1 MACTQ
6 QSAVE
11 YIKNARVILVE
22 QLKNQPLIVE
32 KLREKEV
39 LNLHQCT
46 EINEEPKTFEKN
58 RKIMDFVTRKGNKA
72 CYELL
77 RVLNT
82 TRQRTL
88 PKPTGQQKDLHHW
101 ISCFPFTEDQEME
114 PSLGSKACQEY
125 QKQLRTEAQ
134 KILQASVRQKK
145 CLGGDAAPEAFC
157 YTPLVLDPD
166 TDHNSVTSKIQTKS
180 KKYKKSRPKKLKSFI
195 PKAQG
200 QLSPEDLLWGEK
212 NLIVLV
218 GKPGIGKS
226 TVTHQMLHLWC
237 ERQNGGLDYLFY
249 LDDRLFSTSAPAR
262 LESLFDSYVE
272 PRESR
277 EEVYEDIT
285 EHSENVTIIFDGLT
299 DVLLHPLLEKIITK
313 SILEDARIVITCRPE
328 QLFDLSERI
337 DPHVVHVQGFSEES
351 IRTYLTEKLS
361 DQPDAVA
368 SVVEHLEL
376 FSLCHVPLHAFMVAA
391 CISFL
396 SRKADR
402 SWNVTEIHLHIFRQI
417 IMKCENVSMRNIDGW
432 IRKHG
437 EQILSLAEIARNAT
451 LQKTLDIRDHEAS
464 GIQCHFLKSLS
475 VMDTPTSV
483 RNHSAFLNSSM
494 QDFFGALWLLCHPAE
509 IDAFLQKCWT
519 EEGKHLKYTIPFLC
533 GFMSERNIP
542 LLKGLVPKTQIQLA
556 SDCFHEKLLRLLFE
570 PEGDQHFEKSEEEE
584 LSNIADDED
593 LLFHCQCLYESQSP
607 EACLQFL
614 ERLKWHL
621 DLSGSHLD
629 PHQCCTLAYVISQSK
644 EQKVHLELKKCRI
657 SDPGVKMILGCS
669 QHFSSASTLCHV
681 WLHVLSSEDPRDFT
695 GLLAACGNELHLPV
709 GEQPTIFKNAGGIL
723 RRSPG
728 KINLCMHWDT
738 TTHHLSKALWTVIF
752 SEFPHI
758 HSIRLNLPL
767 EDQNLRL
774 KSLHQDLCVLGAE
787 FFFRILY
794 GLHSSHKAPAEMG
807 LFLMD
812 LYSSLMKSFLPA
824 LQPVYQPA
832 SALWTIDLSERTT
845 SIFIQMLKFQT
856 EKKPVELRGSRS
868 FLQCLK
874 YMSHLGFT
882 LQYFTCSVEQEKRV
896 KMFLLN
902 LCLQAALCQT
912 ETIKTTV
919 ETLMVLF
926 HKYCRDRSSFLL
938 DLCSHVKNYESQTGG
953 SFLPALQP
961 VYQSASPA
969 VWTIDLSERKAS
981 IFLEVLKMQPEKKPV
996 ELRGWSDEESEVRS
1010 FLQCLNYVSQLRFH
1024 VDYDDE
1030 RRKKAVQFLLNLI
1043 TAAAEW
1049 DAATGESFSKIL
1061 TSVCSYKTFP
1071 SRNCFNDGYLWK
1083 FQSDFLLDLCS
1094 HVKNYES
1101 QTGRSFLPA
1110 LQPVYQS
1117 ASPAVWTID
1126 LSERKA
1132 SIFLEVLKMQPE
1144 KRPVE
1149 LRGWSDEESEVRSF
1163 LQCLNYV
1170 SQLRFHVD
1178 YDDERWKNAMQVL
1191 LNLINAATEWD
1202 AATGES
1208 FSKILTSVCSYK
1220 TFPLG
1225 DDNKPKFQSYFLLDL
1240 YSHVKNYES
1249 QTGRSF
1255 LPALQP
1261 VYQSA
1266 APAVWT
1272 IDLSERKASIFLE
1285 VLKMQPE
1292 KKPVELRGW
1301 SDEESEV
1308 RSFLQCLNYV
1318 SQLSFCVDDYDE
1330 KIRKKHMQILLNL
1343 CTAAA
1348 EWDAATGESFSKILT
1363 SVCSYKTFPFE
1374 YDNLIYDVDE
1384 GDIIYQSDFLLDLYS
1399 HVKNYES
1406 QTGRSFLPAL
1416 QPVYQSAA
1424 PAVWTI
1430 DLSARKTSIFLEVLK
1445 MQRGKKPVK
1454 LRGWS
1459 DEESEVRSFLQ
1470 CLNYVSQ
1477 LRFYVDYD
1485 DERRKEDVQVLL
1497 NLFTSAAEWDA
1508 ATGESF
1514 SNISTS
1520 VCSYKTFP
1528 FGDVHFDDDYD
1539 DDVIYQS
1546 DFLLD
1551 LCSHVKNY
1559 ESQTGRS
1566 FLPALQPV
1574 YQSAAP
1580 AVWTID
1586 LSERKASIFLEV
1598 LKMQTEKKPVELR
1611 GWSDEE
1617 SEVRSFLRC
1626 LNYISQLRFTLQNKN
1641 ISVEQKKRVKMFLLD
1656 LCQQAALC
1664 QTETIKTTVETLMV
1678 LFHKYCTDR
1687 SSFLLDLCS
1696 HMKNYEC
1703 QTGRS
1708 LLPALQ
1714 PVYQSA
1720 SPAVWTIDLSE
1731 RKASIFLEVLKM
1743 QTEKRPV
1750 ELRGWSDEESE
1761 VRSFLQCLNY
1771 VSQLRFHVDYDDG
1784 RWKKDV
1790 QVLLNLYSAATECD
1804 AATGES
1810 FSKILTSVCSYK
1822 TFPLGDDY
1830 HLWIQ
1835 SDFLLDLCSHVK
1847 NYESQTGRSFLPALQ
1862 PVYQLAAPAVWTID
1876 LSERKASIFLEVLK
1890 MQPEKKPV
1898 ELRGWSDEES
1908 EVRSFLQCLNYVSQ
1922 LRFRVG
1928 YDDERRKKAVQ
1939 FLLNLITAAAEWDAA
1954 TGESFSKI
1962 LTSVCSYKTF
1972 PRGDGFN
1979 DGYLRKFQ
1987 SDFLLDLCSHVK
1999 NYESQTGRSF
2009 LTALQPVYQSAS
2021 PAVWTIDLSERKA
2034 SIFLEVLKMQPEKK
2048 PVELRGWS
2056 DEESEV
2062 RSFLRCLNY
2071 VSQLRFVPDLFWR
2084 HKSGPQVLLNLFTA
2098 AAEWDAAAGE
2108 SFSKILTSVCSY
2120 KTFPLGD
2127 YNKPK
2132 FRSYFLLDLY
2142 SHVKNYESQTGR
2154 SFLPALQA
2162 VYQSASPAVWT
2173 IDLSER
2179 KASIFLEVLK
2189 MQTEKRPVELRGWSD
2204 EESEVRSFLQC
2215 LNYVSQLRFR
2225 VGYYDERRKKAVQV
2239 LLNLYTAAAEWDAA
2253 TGESFSKNLTSVCSY
2268 KTFPSGNCFDDE
2280 NLRKFKSKF
2289 LLDLCSHVKNYESQT
2304 GRSFLPALQP
2314 VYQSAPP
2321 AVWTIDLSERKASI
2335 FLEVLKMQPEKKPV
2349 ELRGWSGEEGEVRSF
2364 LPCLNYVSQL
2374 RFHPDLYWRHKS
2386 GPQFLLN
2393 LFTAAAEWDAATGES
2408 FSKILTSMCS
2418 YKTFPLG
2425 DDNKPKFRSYFLLD
2439 LCSHV
2444 MNYESQTGRSF
2455 LPALQPVY
2463 QSASPAVWTID
2474 LSERKAS
2481 IFLEVLKMQT
2491 EKRPVE
2497 LRGWSDEESEVR
2509 SFLQCLNYVS
2519 QLRFDPDIFWRHESG
2534 PQFLLS
2540 LITAAAEWDADTG
2553 EGFSKILTSVCSYK
2567 TFPSGNCFDDENLRQ
2582 FKSNFLQDLCS
2593 HVKNYESQTGRS
2605 FLPALQ
2611 PVYQSASPAVW
2622 TIDLSERKASIFLE
2636 VLKMQTEKRPVV
2648 LRGWSDED
2656 SEVRSFLPCLNYV
2669 SQLRFYPDFL
2679 WAHKSVPKFLLNLI
2693 TAAAEWDA
2701 ATGESFSNILTS
2713 VCSYKTFP
2721 LGDDYHIWIQSDF
2734 LLDLCSHVKNYESQ
2748 TGRSF
2753 LPALQAVYQSASPA
2767 VWTIDLSERKA
2778 SIFLE
2783 VLKMQPEKKPVEL
2796 RGWSDEE
2803 SEVRSFL
2810 QCLNYVSQLSGA
2822 DEFFPAVCKAVG
2834 PRQVEQVTPLLQA
2847 MGFTLTLGG
2856 DLSSHCCRSVGRVLG
2871 LSASRLDLTL
2881 QPEHISLR
2889 GTRLIFKHIHT
2900 LHKLRLNK
2908 KMLFRITRALRSQG
2922 GCSSVTIEELS
2933 LIQPEG
2939 ALSRILSSLV
2949 LLLRHWTVRCL
2960 DLTACQIEAQSVTG
2974 LLMYQGLLTIRLSA
2988 ESLQQLTLLVYEAQE
3003 EELTQHFLQ
3012 KVGGDLTS
3020 CSLNWEVIHY
3030 LLQVKGPPITVD
3042 FRRNKMTLQNIRDI
3056 FPHGNRVMI
3065 KRLPPRFLMV
3075 IMREIYVTRAAHCV
3089 SSLLKWSEKNIVLN
3103 SRVLDAADCAALCFT
3118 LQHSEG
3124 VQLSLLWSSIPEG
3137 ALENILLLLNN
3148 VSLLSVDR
3156 KLLLQLLRCCSSS
3169 ELQQGAAAALLRSLQ
3184 HRLNFSCVSAVDLTG
3199 PSDGQVL
3206 VLGHEDCRVFSMV
3219 IQRSSVAVELSLH
3232 DCEIEDA
3239 GLQQFFPILH
3249 QIRLSCSKALLL
3261 HFLSLLSGGS
3271 EAESVKW
3278 AESLSQALGREVDLS
3293 HTPVDHGACQS
3304 IVLLLEYSEG
3314 LSELDLSHCQLTDRC
3329 LELLLPHL
3337 QKTRVLDLSNNNIT
3351 DCMTERLYSIM
3362 SASSNLHT
3370 VRLFNN
3376 KITDKKLLVT
3386 DRRVEIW

>member
-58 RKIMDFVTRKGNKA
+58 RKILDFVTSKGNKA

-125 QKQLRTEAQ
+125 QKQLRREAQ

-249 LDDRLFSTSAPAR
+249 LDDRLLSTSTPAQ

-376 FSLCHVPLHAFMVAA
+376 FSLCHVPLHAFMVAV

-396 SRKADR
+396 SREADR

-728 KINLCMHWDT
+728 KINLCLHWDT

-774 KSLHQDLCVLGAE
+774 MSLHQDLCVLGAE
-787 FFFRILY
+787 FFFQILY
-794 GLHSSHKAPAEMG
+794 GLHSSHKTPAEMG

-832 SALWTIDLSERTT
+832 SPAVWTIELSERKT
-845 SIFIQMLKFQT
+845 SIFLEVLKMQT
-856 EKKPVELRGSRS
+856 EKKPVELRGWSDEGSEVRSFLQSLKYISHIGLTLQNFSCSVEQDEIVKMFLLNLCLQSAHYHIETVKTTVETLMVLFREHCKDRSSFLLDLCSHVKNYESQTGRSFLPALQPVYQSASPAVWTIDLSERKTSIFLEVLKMQTEKKPVELRGWSDEESEVRS
-868 FLQCLK
+868 FLQCLNYVSQLRFPVDFGDFVDMDEFDK
-874 YMSHLGFT
+874 RRTEAQKVLLNLIIAAVKWDAATGESFCNILTSVCSYKTFPLGDGFNAEYLRTFQSNFLHDLYSHVKNYESQTGRSFLPALQPVYQSAAPAVWTIDLSERKASIFLEVLKMQIVKKPVELRGWSDEESEVRSFLQCLNYVSQLRFDSYLFWRYKSGPQFLLNLFTAAAEWDAATGESFSKILTSVCSYKTFPRGDDHFHDNDDVINQSDFLLDLYSHVKNYESQTGRSFLPALQPVYQSASPAVWTIDLSERKASIFLEVLKMQSEKKPVELRGWSDEESEVRSFLQCLNYVSQLRFT
-882 LQYFTCSVEQEKRV
+882 LQNKNTSVEQEKRV
-896 KMFLLN
+896 KMFLLD
-902 LCLQAALCQT
+902 LCLQAALSQT
-912 ETIKTTV
+912 KSIKTTV

-981 IFLEVLKMQPEKKPV
+981 IFLEVLKMQSEKKPVELRGWSDKESEVRSFLQCLNYVSQLRFTLQNKNTSVEQEKRVKMFLLDLCLQAALSQTKSIKTTVETLMVLFHKYCRDRSSFLLDLCSHVKNYESQTGGSFLPALQPVYQSAAPAVWTIELSEKKASIFLEVLKMQTEKKPVELRGLSDEESEVRSFLQCLNYVSQLRFCVDYNDERRKKAVQFLLNLITASAEWDAATGESFSKILTSVCSYKAFPHGDGFNEKYLRKFQSDFLLDLYSHVKNYESQTGRSFLPALQPVYQSAAPAVWTIYLSERKTSIFLEVLKMQTEKKPV

-1010 FLQCLNYVSQLRFH
+1010 FLQCLNYVSQLRFY
-1024 VDYDDE
+1024 VGYDDE
-1030 RRKKAVQFLLNLI
+1030 RRKKAVQVLLNLI

-1049 DAATGESFSKIL
+1049 DADTGESFSKIL

-1071 SRNCFNDGYLWK
+1071 RGDDHFGDDDDDVIYH
-1083 FQSDFLLDLCS
+1083 SDFLLDLCS

-1144 KRPVE
+1144 K
-1149 LRGWSDEESEVRSF
+1149 
-1163 LQCLNYV
+1163 
-1170 SQLRFHVD
+1170 
-1178 YDDERWKNAMQVL
+1178 
-1191 LNLINAATEWD
+1191 
-1202 AATGES
+1202 
-1208 FSKILTSVCSYK
+1208 
-1220 TFPLG
+1220 
-1225 DDNKPKFQSYFLLDL
+1225 
-1240 YSHVKNYES
+1240 
-1249 QTGRSF
+1249 
-1255 LPALQP
+1255 
-1261 VYQSA
+1261 
-1266 APAVWT
+1266 
-1272 IDLSERKASIFLE
+1272 
-1285 VLKMQPE
+1285 
-1292 KKPVELRGW
+1292 
-1301 SDEESEV
+1301 
-1308 RSFLQCLNYV
+1308 
-1318 SQLSFCVDDYDE
+1318 
-1330 KIRKKHMQILLNL
+1330 
-1343 CTAAA
+1343 
-1348 EWDAATGESFSKILT
+1348 
-1363 SVCSYKTFPFE
+1363 
-1374 YDNLIYDVDE
+1374 
-1384 GDIIYQSDFLLDLYS
+1384 
-1399 HVKNYES
+1399 
-1406 QTGRSFLPAL
+1406 
-1416 QPVYQSAA
+1416 
-1424 PAVWTI
+1424 
-1430 DLSARKTSIFLEVLK
+1430 
-1445 MQRGKKPVK
+1445 KPVK

-1470 CLNYVSQ
+1470 CL
-1477 LRFYVDYD
+1477 
-1485 DERRKEDVQVLL
+1485 K
-1497 NLFTSAAEWDA
+1497 
-1508 ATGESF
+1508 
-1514 SNISTS
+1514 
-1520 VCSYKTFP
+1520 
-1528 FGDVHFDDDYD
+1528 
-1539 DDVIYQS
+1539 
-1546 DFLLD
+1546 
-1551 LCSHVKNY
+1551 
-1559 ESQTGRS
+1559 
-1566 FLPALQPV
+1566 
-1574 YQSAAP
+1574 
-1580 AVWTID
+1580 
-1586 LSERKASIFLEV
+1586 
-1598 LKMQTEKKPVELR
+1598 
-1611 GWSDEE
+1611 
-1617 SEVRSFLRC
+1617 
-1626 LNYISQLRFTLQNKN
+1626 
-1641 ISVEQKKRVKMFLLD
+1641 
-1656 LCQQAALC
+1656 
-1664 QTETIKTTVETLMV
+1664 
-1678 LFHKYCTDR
+1678 
-1687 SSFLLDLCS
+1687 
-1696 HMKNYEC
+1696 
-1703 QTGRS
+1703 
-1708 LLPALQ
+1708 
-1714 PVYQSA
+1714 
-1720 SPAVWTIDLSE
+1720 
-1731 RKASIFLEVLKM
+1731 
-1743 QTEKRPV
+1743 
-1750 ELRGWSDEESE
+1750 
-1761 VRSFLQCLNY
+1761 
-1771 VSQLRFHVDYDDG
+1771 
-1784 RWKKDV
+1784 
-1790 QVLLNLYSAATECD
+1790 
-1804 AATGES
+1804 
-1810 FSKILTSVCSYK
+1810 
-1822 TFPLGDDY
+1822 
-1830 HLWIQ
+1830 
-1835 SDFLLDLCSHVK
+1835 
-1847 NYESQTGRSFLPALQ
+1847 
-1862 PVYQLAAPAVWTID
+1862 
-1876 LSERKASIFLEVLK
+1876 
-1890 MQPEKKPV
+1890 
-1898 ELRGWSDEES
+1898 
-1908 EVRSFLQCLNYVSQ
+1908 
-1922 LRFRVG
+1922 
-1928 YDDERRKKAVQ
+1928 
-1939 FLLNLITAAAEWDAA
+1939 
-1954 TGESFSKI
+1954 
-1962 LTSVCSYKTF
+1962 
-1972 PRGDGFN
+1972 
-1979 DGYLRKFQ
+1979 
-1987 SDFLLDLCSHVK
+1987 
-1999 NYESQTGRSF
+1999 
-2009 LTALQPVYQSAS
+2009 
-2021 PAVWTIDLSERKA
+2021 
-2034 SIFLEVLKMQPEKK
+2034 
-2048 PVELRGWS
+2048 
-2056 DEESEV
+2056 
-2062 RSFLRCLNY
+2062 
-2071 VSQLRFVPDLFWR
+2071 
-2084 HKSGPQVLLNLFTA
+2084 
-2098 AAEWDAAAGE
+2098 
-2108 SFSKILTSVCSY
+2108 
-2120 KTFPLGD
+2120 
-2127 YNKPK
+2127 
-2132 FRSYFLLDLY
+2132 
-2142 SHVKNYESQTGR
+2142 
-2154 SFLPALQA
+2154 
-2162 VYQSASPAVWT
+2162 
-2173 IDLSER
+2173 
-2179 KASIFLEVLK
+2179 
-2189 MQTEKRPVELRGWSD
+2189 
-2204 EESEVRSFLQC
+2204 
-2215 LNYVSQLRFR
+2215 
-2225 VGYYDERRKKAVQV
+2225 
-2239 LLNLYTAAAEWDAA
+2239 
-2253 TGESFSKNLTSVCSY
+2253 
-2268 KTFPSGNCFDDE
+2268 
-2280 NLRKFKSKF
+2280 
-2289 LLDLCSHVKNYESQT
+2289 
-2304 GRSFLPALQP
+2304 
-2314 VYQSAPP
+2314 
-2321 AVWTIDLSERKASI
+2321 
-2335 FLEVLKMQPEKKPV
+2335 
-2349 ELRGWSGEEGEVRSF
+2349 
-2364 LPCLNYVSQL
+2364 
-2374 RFHPDLYWRHKS
+2374 
-2386 GPQFLLN
+2386 
-2393 LFTAAAEWDAATGES
+2393 
-2408 FSKILTSMCS
+2408 
-2418 YKTFPLG
+2418 
-2425 DDNKPKFRSYFLLD
+2425 
-2439 LCSHV
+2439 
-2444 MNYESQTGRSF
+2444 
-2455 LPALQPVY
+2455 
-2463 QSASPAVWTID
+2463 
-2474 LSERKAS
+2474 
-2481 IFLEVLKMQT
+2481 
-2491 EKRPVE
+2491 
-2497 LRGWSDEESEVR
+2497 
-2509 SFLQCLNYVS
+2509 
-2519 QLRFDPDIFWRHESG
+2519 
-2534 PQFLLS
+2534 
-2540 LITAAAEWDADTG
+2540 
-2553 EGFSKILTSVCSYK
+2553 
-2567 TFPSGNCFDDENLRQ
+2567 
-2582 FKSNFLQDLCS
+2582 
-2593 HVKNYESQTGRS
+2593 
-2605 FLPALQ
+2605 
-2611 PVYQSASPAVW
+2611 
-2622 TIDLSERKASIFLE
+2622 
-2636 VLKMQTEKRPVV
+2636 
-2648 LRGWSDED
+2648 
-2656 SEVRSFLPCLNYV
+2656 
-2669 SQLRFYPDFL
+2669 
-2679 WAHKSVPKFLLNLI
+2679 
-2693 TAAAEWDA
+2693 
-2701 ATGESFSNILTS
+2701 
-2713 VCSYKTFP
+2713 
-2721 LGDDYHIWIQSDF
+2721 
-2734 LLDLCSHVKNYESQ
+2734 
-2748 TGRSF
+2748 
-2753 LPALQAVYQSASPA
+2753 
-2767 VWTIDLSERKA
+2767 
-2778 SIFLE
+2778 
-2783 VLKMQPEKKPVEL
+2783 
-2796 RGWSDEE
+2796 
-2803 SEVRSFL
+2803 
-2810 QCLNYVSQLSGA
+2810 YVSQLSGA

-2922 GCSSVTIEELS
+2922 GCSSFTIEELS
-2933 LIQPEG
+2933 FIQPEG
-2939 ALSRILSSLV
+2939 ALSSVMSSMV

-2988 ESLQQLTLLVYEAQE
+2988 ESLQLLTLLVYEAHE

-3012 KVGGDLTS
+3012 KVSGDLTS

-3075 IMREIYVTRAAHCV
+3075 IMREIYETRAAHCV

-3103 SRVLDAADCAALCFT
+3103 SRVQDAADCAALCFT

-3156 KLLLQLLRCCSSS
+3156 KLLLRLLHCCFSS

-3184 HRLNFSCVSAVDLTG
+3184 HRLNFSCDSAVDLTG
-3199 PSDGQVL
+3199 PTDGQVL
-3206 VLGHEDCRVFSMV
+3206 VLGHEDCMVVSMV

-3249 QIRLSCSKALLL
+3249 KICLSCSKALLL

-3271 EAESVKW
+3271 EAESVKC
-3278 AESLSQALGREVDLS
+3278 AESLSQALGGEVDLS
-3293 HTPVDHGACQS
+3293 QTPVDPGVCGS
-3304 IVLLLEYSEG
+3304 IALLLEYSEG

-3337 QKTRVLDLSNNNIT
+3337 QKTRVLDLSHNNIT
-3351 DCMTERLYSIM
+3351 DCMTERLYSII

-3376 KITDKKLLVT
+3376 KIKDKKLLVT

>member
-1 MACTQ
+1 MTISSDNSLLSRGAVMACTQ

-58 RKIMDFVTRKGNKA
+58 RKILDFVTSKGNKA

-125 QKQLRTEAQ
+125 QKQLRREAQ

-249 LDDRLFSTSAPAR
+249 LDDRLLSTSTPAQ

-376 FSLCHVPLHAFMVAA
+376 FSLCHVPLHAFMVAV

-396 SRKADR
+396 SREADR

-728 KINLCMHWDT
+728 KINLCLHWDT

-774 KSLHQDLCVLGAE
+774 MSLHQDLCVLGAE
-787 FFFRILY
+787 FFFQILY
-794 GLHSSHKAPAEMG
+794 GLHSSHKTPAEMG

-832 SALWTIDLSERTT
+832 SPAVWTIELSERKT
-845 SIFIQMLKFQT
+845 SIFLEVLKMQT
-856 EKKPVELRGSRS
+856 EKKPVELRGWSDEGSEVRSFLQSLKYISHIGLTLQNFSCSVEQDEIVKMFLLNLCLQSAHYHIETVKTTVETLMVLFREHCKDRSSFLLDLCSHVKNYESQTGRSFLPALQPVYQSASPAVWTIDLSERKTSIFLEVLKMQTEKKPVELRGWSDEESEVRS
-868 FLQCLK
+868 FLQCLNYVSQLRFPVDFGDFVDMDEFDK
-874 YMSHLGFT
+874 RRTEAQKVLLNLIIAAVKWDAATGESFCNILTSVCSYKTFPLGDGFNAEYLRTFQSNFLHDLYSHVKNYESQTGRSFLPALQPVYQSAAPAVWTIDLSERKASIFLEVLKMQIVKKPVELRGWSDEESEVRSFLQCLNYVSQLRFDSYLFWRYKSGPQFLLNLFTAAAEWDAATGESFSKILTSVCSYKTFPRGDDHFHDNDDVINQSDFLLDLYSHVKNYESQTGRSFLPALQPVYQSASPAVWTIDLSERKASIFLEVLKMQSEKKPVELRGWSDEESEVRSFLQCLNYVSQLRFT
-882 LQYFTCSVEQEKRV
+882 LQNKNTSVEQEKRV
-896 KMFLLN
+896 KMFLLD
-902 LCLQAALCQT
+902 LCLQAALSQT
-912 ETIKTTV
+912 KSIKTTV

-996 ELRGWSDEESEVRS
+996 
-1010 FLQCLNYVSQLRFH
+1010 
-1024 VDYDDE
+1024 
-1030 RRKKAVQFLLNLI
+1030 
-1043 TAAAEW
+1043 
-1049 DAATGESFSKIL
+1049 
-1061 TSVCSYKTFP
+1061 
-1071 SRNCFNDGYLWK
+1071 
-1083 FQSDFLLDLCS
+1083 
-1094 HVKNYES
+1094 
-1101 QTGRSFLPA
+1101 
-1110 LQPVYQS
+1110 
-1117 ASPAVWTID
+1117 
-1126 LSERKA
+1126 
-1132 SIFLEVLKMQPE
+1132 
-1144 KRPVE
+1144 
-1149 LRGWSDEESEVRSF
+1149 
-1163 LQCLNYV
+1163 
-1170 SQLRFHVD
+1170 
-1178 YDDERWKNAMQVL
+1178 
-1191 LNLINAATEWD
+1191 
-1202 AATGES
+1202 
-1208 FSKILTSVCSYK
+1208 
-1220 TFPLG
+1220 
-1225 DDNKPKFQSYFLLDL
+1225 
-1240 YSHVKNYES
+1240 
-1249 QTGRSF
+1249 
-1255 LPALQP
+1255 
-1261 VYQSA
+1261 
-1266 APAVWT
+1266 
-1272 IDLSERKASIFLE
+1272 
-1285 VLKMQPE
+1285 
-1292 KKPVELRGW
+1292 
-1301 SDEESEV
+1301 
-1308 RSFLQCLNYV
+1308 
-1318 SQLSFCVDDYDE
+1318 
-1330 KIRKKHMQILLNL
+1330 
-1343 CTAAA
+1343 
-1348 EWDAATGESFSKILT
+1348 
-1363 SVCSYKTFPFE
+1363 
-1374 YDNLIYDVDE
+1374 
-1384 GDIIYQSDFLLDLYS
+1384 
-1399 HVKNYES
+1399 
-1406 QTGRSFLPAL
+1406 
-1416 QPVYQSAA
+1416 
-1424 PAVWTI
+1424 
-1430 DLSARKTSIFLEVLK
+1430 
-1445 MQRGKKPVK
+1445 K

-1470 CLNYVSQ
+1470 CL
-1477 LRFYVDYD
+1477 
-1485 DERRKEDVQVLL
+1485 K
-1497 NLFTSAAEWDA
+1497 
-1508 ATGESF
+1508 
-1514 SNISTS
+1514 
-1520 VCSYKTFP
+1520 
-1528 FGDVHFDDDYD
+1528 
-1539 DDVIYQS
+1539 
-1546 DFLLD
+1546 
-1551 LCSHVKNY
+1551 
-1559 ESQTGRS
+1559 
-1566 FLPALQPV
+1566 
-1574 YQSAAP
+1574 
-1580 AVWTID
+1580 
-1586 LSERKASIFLEV
+1586 
-1598 LKMQTEKKPVELR
+1598 
-1611 GWSDEE
+1611 
-1617 SEVRSFLRC
+1617 
-1626 LNYISQLRFTLQNKN
+1626 
-1641 ISVEQKKRVKMFLLD
+1641 
-1656 LCQQAALC
+1656 
-1664 QTETIKTTVETLMV
+1664 
-1678 LFHKYCTDR
+1678 
-1687 SSFLLDLCS
+1687 
-1696 HMKNYEC
+1696 
-1703 QTGRS
+1703 
-1708 LLPALQ
+1708 
-1714 PVYQSA
+1714 
-1720 SPAVWTIDLSE
+1720 
-1731 RKASIFLEVLKM
+1731 
-1743 QTEKRPV
+1743 
-1750 ELRGWSDEESE
+1750 
-1761 VRSFLQCLNY
+1761 
-1771 VSQLRFHVDYDDG
+1771 
-1784 RWKKDV
+1784 
-1790 QVLLNLYSAATECD
+1790 
-1804 AATGES
+1804 
-1810 FSKILTSVCSYK
+1810 
-1822 TFPLGDDY
+1822 
-1830 HLWIQ
+1830 
-1835 SDFLLDLCSHVK
+1835 
-1847 NYESQTGRSFLPALQ
+1847 
-1862 PVYQLAAPAVWTID
+1862 
-1876 LSERKASIFLEVLK
+1876 
-1890 MQPEKKPV
+1890 
-1898 ELRGWSDEES
+1898 
-1908 EVRSFLQCLNYVSQ
+1908 
-1922 LRFRVG
+1922 
-1928 YDDERRKKAVQ
+1928 
-1939 FLLNLITAAAEWDAA
+1939 
-1954 TGESFSKI
+1954 
-1962 LTSVCSYKTF
+1962 
-1972 PRGDGFN
+1972 
-1979 DGYLRKFQ
+1979 
-1987 SDFLLDLCSHVK
+1987 
-1999 NYESQTGRSF
+1999 
-2009 LTALQPVYQSAS
+2009 
-2021 PAVWTIDLSERKA
+2021 
-2034 SIFLEVLKMQPEKK
+2034 
-2048 PVELRGWS
+2048 
-2056 DEESEV
+2056 
-2062 RSFLRCLNY
+2062 
-2071 VSQLRFVPDLFWR
+2071 
-2084 HKSGPQVLLNLFTA
+2084 
-2098 AAEWDAAAGE
+2098 
-2108 SFSKILTSVCSY
+2108 
-2120 KTFPLGD
+2120 
-2127 YNKPK
+2127 
-2132 FRSYFLLDLY
+2132 
-2142 SHVKNYESQTGR
+2142 
-2154 SFLPALQA
+2154 
-2162 VYQSASPAVWT
+2162 
-2173 IDLSER
+2173 
-2179 KASIFLEVLK
+2179 
-2189 MQTEKRPVELRGWSD
+2189 
-2204 EESEVRSFLQC
+2204 
-2215 LNYVSQLRFR
+2215 
-2225 VGYYDERRKKAVQV
+2225 
-2239 LLNLYTAAAEWDAA
+2239 
-2253 TGESFSKNLTSVCSY
+2253 
-2268 KTFPSGNCFDDE
+2268 
-2280 NLRKFKSKF
+2280 
-2289 LLDLCSHVKNYESQT
+2289 
-2304 GRSFLPALQP
+2304 
-2314 VYQSAPP
+2314 
-2321 AVWTIDLSERKASI
+2321 
-2335 FLEVLKMQPEKKPV
+2335 
-2349 ELRGWSGEEGEVRSF
+2349 
-2364 LPCLNYVSQL
+2364 
-2374 RFHPDLYWRHKS
+2374 
-2386 GPQFLLN
+2386 
-2393 LFTAAAEWDAATGES
+2393 
-2408 FSKILTSMCS
+2408 
-2418 YKTFPLG
+2418 
-2425 DDNKPKFRSYFLLD
+2425 
-2439 LCSHV
+2439 
-2444 MNYESQTGRSF
+2444 
-2455 LPALQPVY
+2455 
-2463 QSASPAVWTID
+2463 
-2474 LSERKAS
+2474 
-2481 IFLEVLKMQT
+2481 
-2491 EKRPVE
+2491 
-2497 LRGWSDEESEVR
+2497 
-2509 SFLQCLNYVS
+2509 
-2519 QLRFDPDIFWRHESG
+2519 
-2534 PQFLLS
+2534 
-2540 LITAAAEWDADTG
+2540 
-2553 EGFSKILTSVCSYK
+2553 
-2567 TFPSGNCFDDENLRQ
+2567 
-2582 FKSNFLQDLCS
+2582 
-2593 HVKNYESQTGRS
+2593 
-2605 FLPALQ
+2605 
-2611 PVYQSASPAVW
+2611 
-2622 TIDLSERKASIFLE
+2622 
-2636 VLKMQTEKRPVV
+2636 
-2648 LRGWSDED
+2648 
-2656 SEVRSFLPCLNYV
+2656 
-2669 SQLRFYPDFL
+2669 
-2679 WAHKSVPKFLLNLI
+2679 
-2693 TAAAEWDA
+2693 
-2701 ATGESFSNILTS
+2701 
-2713 VCSYKTFP
+2713 
-2721 LGDDYHIWIQSDF
+2721 
-2734 LLDLCSHVKNYESQ
+2734 
-2748 TGRSF
+2748 
-2753 LPALQAVYQSASPA
+2753 
-2767 VWTIDLSERKA
+2767 
-2778 SIFLE
+2778 
-2783 VLKMQPEKKPVEL
+2783 
-2796 RGWSDEE
+2796 
-2803 SEVRSFL
+2803 
-2810 QCLNYVSQLSGA
+2810 YVSQLSGA

-2922 GCSSVTIEELS
+2922 GCSSFTIEELS
-2933 LIQPEG
+2933 FIQPEG
-2939 ALSRILSSLV
+2939 ALSSVMSSMV

-2988 ESLQQLTLLVYEAQE
+2988 ESLQLLTLLVYEAHE

-3012 KVGGDLTS
+3012 KVSGDLTS

-3075 IMREIYVTRAAHCV
+3075 IMREIYETRAAHCV

-3103 SRVLDAADCAALCFT
+3103 SRVQDAADCAALCFT

-3156 KLLLQLLRCCSSS
+3156 KLLLRLLHCCFSS

-3184 HRLNFSCVSAVDLTG
+3184 HRLNFSCDSAVDLTG
-3199 PSDGQVL
+3199 PTDGQVL
-3206 VLGHEDCRVFSMV
+3206 VLGHEDCMVVSMV

-3249 QIRLSCSKALLL
+3249 KICLSCSKALLL

-3271 EAESVKW
+3271 EAESVKC
-3278 AESLSQALGREVDLS
+3278 AESLSQALGGEVDLS
-3293 HTPVDHGACQS
+3293 QTPVDPGVCGS
-3304 IVLLLEYSEG
+3304 IALLLEYSEG

-3337 QKTRVLDLSNNNIT
+3337 QKTRVLDLSHNNIT
-3351 DCMTERLYSIM
+3351 DCMTERLYSII

-3376 KITDKKLLVT
+3376 KIKDKKLLVT

>member
-1 MACTQ
+1 MTISSDNSLLSRGAVMACTQ

-58 RKIMDFVTRKGNKA
+58 RKILDFVTSKGNKA

-125 QKQLRTEAQ
+125 QKQLRREAQ

-249 LDDRLFSTSAPAR
+249 LDDRLLSTSTPAQ

-376 FSLCHVPLHAFMVAA
+376 FSLCHVPLHAFMVAV

-396 SRKADR
+396 SREADR

-728 KINLCMHWDT
+728 KINLCLHWDT

-774 KSLHQDLCVLGAE
+774 MSLHQDLCVLGAE
-787 FFFRILY
+787 FFFQILY
-794 GLHSSHKAPAEMG
+794 GLHSSHKTPAEMG

-832 SALWTIDLSERTT
+832 SPAVWTIELSERKT
-845 SIFIQMLKFQT
+845 SIFLEVLKMQT
-856 EKKPVELRGSRS
+856 EKKPVELRGWSDEGSEVRS
-868 FLQCLK
+868 FLQSLK
-874 YMSHLGFT
+874 YISHIGLT
-882 LQYFTCSVEQEKRV
+882 LQNFSCSVEQDEIV

-902 LCLQAALCQT
+902 LCLQSAHYHI
-912 ETIKTTV
+912 ETVKTTV

-926 HKYCRDRSSFLL
+926 REHCKDRSSFLL
-938 DLCSHVKNYESQTGG
+938 DLCSHVKNYESQTGR

-969 VWTIDLSERKAS
+969 VWTIDLSERKTS
-981 IFLEVLKMQPEKKPV
+981 IFLEVLKMQTEKKPV

-1010 FLQCLNYVSQLRFH
+1010 FLQCLNYVSQLRFPVDFGDFVDMDEFDKRRTEAQKVLLNLIIAAVKWDAATGESFCNILTSVCSYKTFPLGDGFNAEYLRTFQSNFLHDLYSH
-1024 VDYDDE
+1024 VKNYESQTGRSFLPALQPVYQSAAPAVWTIDLSERKASIFLEVLKMQIVKKPVELRGWSDE
-1030 RRKKAVQFLLNLI
+1030 ESEVRSFLQCLNYVSQLRFDSYLFWRYKSGPQFLLNLF

-1071 SRNCFNDGYLWK
+1071 RGDDHFHDNDDVINQSDFLLDLYSHVKNYESQTGRSFLPALQPVYQSAAPAVWTIYLSERKTSIFLEVLKMQTEKKPVELRGWSDEESEVRSFLQCLNYVSQLRFYVGYDDERRKKAVQVLLNLITAAAEWDADTGESFSK
-1083 FQSDFLLDLCS
+1083 ILTSVCSYKTFPRGDDHFGDDDDDVIYHSDFLLDLCS

-1144 KRPVE
+1144 K
-1149 LRGWSDEESEVRSF
+1149 
-1163 LQCLNYV
+1163 
-1170 SQLRFHVD
+1170 
-1178 YDDERWKNAMQVL
+1178 
-1191 LNLINAATEWD
+1191 
-1202 AATGES
+1202 
-1208 FSKILTSVCSYK
+1208 
-1220 TFPLG
+1220 
-1225 DDNKPKFQSYFLLDL
+1225 
-1240 YSHVKNYES
+1240 
-1249 QTGRSF
+1249 
-1255 LPALQP
+1255 
-1261 VYQSA
+1261 
-1266 APAVWT
+1266 
-1272 IDLSERKASIFLE
+1272 
-1285 VLKMQPE
+1285 
-1292 KKPVELRGW
+1292 
-1301 SDEESEV
+1301 
-1308 RSFLQCLNYV
+1308 
-1318 SQLSFCVDDYDE
+1318 
-1330 KIRKKHMQILLNL
+1330 
-1343 CTAAA
+1343 
-1348 EWDAATGESFSKILT
+1348 
-1363 SVCSYKTFPFE
+1363 
-1374 YDNLIYDVDE
+1374 
-1384 GDIIYQSDFLLDLYS
+1384 
-1399 HVKNYES
+1399 
-1406 QTGRSFLPAL
+1406 
-1416 QPVYQSAA
+1416 
-1424 PAVWTI
+1424 
-1430 DLSARKTSIFLEVLK
+1430 
-1445 MQRGKKPVK
+1445 KPVK

-1470 CLNYVSQ
+1470 CL
-1477 LRFYVDYD
+1477 
-1485 DERRKEDVQVLL
+1485 K
-1497 NLFTSAAEWDA
+1497 
-1508 ATGESF
+1508 
-1514 SNISTS
+1514 
-1520 VCSYKTFP
+1520 
-1528 FGDVHFDDDYD
+1528 
-1539 DDVIYQS
+1539 
-1546 DFLLD
+1546 
-1551 LCSHVKNY
+1551 
-1559 ESQTGRS
+1559 
-1566 FLPALQPV
+1566 
-1574 YQSAAP
+1574 
-1580 AVWTID
+1580 
-1586 LSERKASIFLEV
+1586 
-1598 LKMQTEKKPVELR
+1598 
-1611 GWSDEE
+1611 
-1617 SEVRSFLRC
+1617 
-1626 LNYISQLRFTLQNKN
+1626 
-1641 ISVEQKKRVKMFLLD
+1641 
-1656 LCQQAALC
+1656 
-1664 QTETIKTTVETLMV
+1664 
-1678 LFHKYCTDR
+1678 
-1687 SSFLLDLCS
+1687 
-1696 HMKNYEC
+1696 
-1703 QTGRS
+1703 
-1708 LLPALQ
+1708 
-1714 PVYQSA
+1714 
-1720 SPAVWTIDLSE
+1720 
-1731 RKASIFLEVLKM
+1731 
-1743 QTEKRPV
+1743 
-1750 ELRGWSDEESE
+1750 
-1761 VRSFLQCLNY
+1761 
-1771 VSQLRFHVDYDDG
+1771 
-1784 RWKKDV
+1784 
-1790 QVLLNLYSAATECD
+1790 
-1804 AATGES
+1804 
-1810 FSKILTSVCSYK
+1810 
-1822 TFPLGDDY
+1822 
-1830 HLWIQ
+1830 
-1835 SDFLLDLCSHVK
+1835 
-1847 NYESQTGRSFLPALQ
+1847 
-1862 PVYQLAAPAVWTID
+1862 
-1876 LSERKASIFLEVLK
+1876 
-1890 MQPEKKPV
+1890 
-1898 ELRGWSDEES
+1898 
-1908 EVRSFLQCLNYVSQ
+1908 
-1922 LRFRVG
+1922 
-1928 YDDERRKKAVQ
+1928 
-1939 FLLNLITAAAEWDAA
+1939 
-1954 TGESFSKI
+1954 
-1962 LTSVCSYKTF
+1962 
-1972 PRGDGFN
+1972 
-1979 DGYLRKFQ
+1979 
-1987 SDFLLDLCSHVK
+1987 
-1999 NYESQTGRSF
+1999 
-2009 LTALQPVYQSAS
+2009 
-2021 PAVWTIDLSERKA
+2021 
-2034 SIFLEVLKMQPEKK
+2034 
-2048 PVELRGWS
+2048 
-2056 DEESEV
+2056 
-2062 RSFLRCLNY
+2062 
-2071 VSQLRFVPDLFWR
+2071 
-2084 HKSGPQVLLNLFTA
+2084 
-2098 AAEWDAAAGE
+2098 
-2108 SFSKILTSVCSY
+2108 
-2120 KTFPLGD
+2120 
-2127 YNKPK
+2127 
-2132 FRSYFLLDLY
+2132 
-2142 SHVKNYESQTGR
+2142 
-2154 SFLPALQA
+2154 
-2162 VYQSASPAVWT
+2162 
-2173 IDLSER
+2173 
-2179 KASIFLEVLK
+2179 
-2189 MQTEKRPVELRGWSD
+2189 
-2204 EESEVRSFLQC
+2204 
-2215 LNYVSQLRFR
+2215 
-2225 VGYYDERRKKAVQV
+2225 
-2239 LLNLYTAAAEWDAA
+2239 
-2253 TGESFSKNLTSVCSY
+2253 
-2268 KTFPSGNCFDDE
+2268 
-2280 NLRKFKSKF
+2280 
-2289 LLDLCSHVKNYESQT
+2289 
-2304 GRSFLPALQP
+2304 
-2314 VYQSAPP
+2314 
-2321 AVWTIDLSERKASI
+2321 
-2335 FLEVLKMQPEKKPV
+2335 
-2349 ELRGWSGEEGEVRSF
+2349 
-2364 LPCLNYVSQL
+2364 
-2374 RFHPDLYWRHKS
+2374 
-2386 GPQFLLN
+2386 
-2393 LFTAAAEWDAATGES
+2393 
-2408 FSKILTSMCS
+2408 
-2418 YKTFPLG
+2418 
-2425 DDNKPKFRSYFLLD
+2425 
-2439 LCSHV
+2439 
-2444 MNYESQTGRSF
+2444 
-2455 LPALQPVY
+2455 
-2463 QSASPAVWTID
+2463 
-2474 LSERKAS
+2474 
-2481 IFLEVLKMQT
+2481 
-2491 EKRPVE
+2491 
-2497 LRGWSDEESEVR
+2497 
-2509 SFLQCLNYVS
+2509 
-2519 QLRFDPDIFWRHESG
+2519 
-2534 PQFLLS
+2534 
-2540 LITAAAEWDADTG
+2540 
-2553 EGFSKILTSVCSYK
+2553 
-2567 TFPSGNCFDDENLRQ
+2567 
-2582 FKSNFLQDLCS
+2582 
-2593 HVKNYESQTGRS
+2593 
-2605 FLPALQ
+2605 
-2611 PVYQSASPAVW
+2611 
-2622 TIDLSERKASIFLE
+2622 
-2636 VLKMQTEKRPVV
+2636 
-2648 LRGWSDED
+2648 
-2656 SEVRSFLPCLNYV
+2656 
-2669 SQLRFYPDFL
+2669 
-2679 WAHKSVPKFLLNLI
+2679 
-2693 TAAAEWDA
+2693 
-2701 ATGESFSNILTS
+2701 
-2713 VCSYKTFP
+2713 
-2721 LGDDYHIWIQSDF
+2721 
-2734 LLDLCSHVKNYESQ
+2734 
-2748 TGRSF
+2748 
-2753 LPALQAVYQSASPA
+2753 
-2767 VWTIDLSERKA
+2767 
-2778 SIFLE
+2778 
-2783 VLKMQPEKKPVEL
+2783 
-2796 RGWSDEE
+2796 
-2803 SEVRSFL
+2803 
-2810 QCLNYVSQLSGA
+2810 YVSQLSGA

-2922 GCSSVTIEELS
+2922 GCSSFTIEELS
-2933 LIQPEG
+2933 FIQPEG
-2939 ALSRILSSLV
+2939 ALSSVMSSMV

-2988 ESLQQLTLLVYEAQE
+2988 ESLQLLTLLVYEAHE

-3012 KVGGDLTS
+3012 KVSGDLTS

-3075 IMREIYVTRAAHCV
+3075 IMREIYETRAAHCV

-3103 SRVLDAADCAALCFT
+3103 SRVQDAADCAALCFT

-3156 KLLLQLLRCCSSS
+3156 KLLLRLLHCCFSS

-3184 HRLNFSCVSAVDLTG
+3184 HRLNFSCDSAVDLTG
-3199 PSDGQVL
+3199 PTDGQVL
-3206 VLGHEDCRVFSMV
+3206 VLGHEDCMVVSMV

-3249 QIRLSCSKALLL
+3249 KICLSCSKALLL

-3271 EAESVKW
+3271 EAESVKC
-3278 AESLSQALGREVDLS
+3278 AESLSQALGGEVDLS
-3293 HTPVDHGACQS
+3293 QTPVDPGVCGS
-3304 IVLLLEYSEG
+3304 IALLLEYSEG

-3337 QKTRVLDLSNNNIT
+3337 QKTRVLDLSHNNIT
-3351 DCMTERLYSIM
+3351 DCMTERLYSII

-3376 KITDKKLLVT
+3376 KIKDKKLLVT

>member
-1 MACTQ
+1 MTISSDNSLLSRGAVMACTQ

-58 RKIMDFVTRKGNKA
+58 RKILDFVTSKGNKA

-125 QKQLRTEAQ
+125 QKQLRREAQ

-249 LDDRLFSTSAPAR
+249 LDDRLLSTSTPAQ

-376 FSLCHVPLHAFMVAA
+376 FSLCHVPLHAFMVAV

-396 SRKADR
+396 SREADR

-728 KINLCMHWDT
+728 KINLCLHWDT

-774 KSLHQDLCVLGAE
+774 MSLHQDLCVLGAE
-787 FFFRILY
+787 FFFQILY
-794 GLHSSHKAPAEMG
+794 GLHSSHKTPAEMG

-832 SALWTIDLSERTT
+832 SPAVWTIELSERKT
-845 SIFIQMLKFQT
+845 SIFLEVLKMQT
-856 EKKPVELRGSRS
+856 EKKPVELRGWSDEGSEVRSFLQSLKYISHIGLTLQNFSCSVEQDEIVKMFLLNLCLQSAHYHIETVKTTVETLMVLFREHCKDRSSFLLDLCSHVKNYESQTGRSFLPALQPVYQSASPAVWTIDLSERKASIFLEVLKMQSEKKPVELRGWSDEESEVRS
-868 FLQCLK
+868 FLQCLN
-874 YMSHLGFT
+874 YVSQLRFT
-882 LQYFTCSVEQEKRV
+882 LQNKNTSVEQEKRV
-896 KMFLLN
+896 KMFLLD
-902 LCLQAALCQT
+902 LCLQAALSQT
-912 ETIKTTV
+912 KSIKTTV

-981 IFLEVLKMQPEKKPV
+981 IFLEVLKMQSEKKPVELRGWSDKESEVRSFLQCLNYVSQLRFTLQNKNTSVEQEKRVKMFLLDLCLQAALSQTKSIKTTVETLMVLFHKYCRDRSSFLLDLCSHVKNYESQTGGSFLPALQPVYQSAAPAVWTIELSEKKASIFLEVLKMQTEKKPVELRGLSDEESEVRSFLQCLNYVSQLRFCVDYNDERRKKAVQFLLNLITASAEWDAATGESFSKILTSVCSYKAFPHGDGFNEKYLRKFQSDFLLDLYSHVKNYESQTGRSFLPALQPVYQSAAPAVWTIYLSERKTSIFLEVLKMQTEKKPV

-1010 FLQCLNYVSQLRFH
+1010 FLQCLNYVSQLRFY
-1024 VDYDDE
+1024 VGYDDE
-1030 RRKKAVQFLLNLI
+1030 RRKKAVQVLLNLI

-1049 DAATGESFSKIL
+1049 DADTGESFSKIL

-1071 SRNCFNDGYLWK
+1071 RGDDHFGDDDDDVIYH
-1083 FQSDFLLDLCS
+1083 SDFLLDLCS

-1144 KRPVE
+1144 K
-1149 LRGWSDEESEVRSF
+1149 
-1163 LQCLNYV
+1163 
-1170 SQLRFHVD
+1170 
-1178 YDDERWKNAMQVL
+1178 
-1191 LNLINAATEWD
+1191 
-1202 AATGES
+1202 
-1208 FSKILTSVCSYK
+1208 
-1220 TFPLG
+1220 
-1225 DDNKPKFQSYFLLDL
+1225 
-1240 YSHVKNYES
+1240 
-1249 QTGRSF
+1249 
-1255 LPALQP
+1255 
-1261 VYQSA
+1261 
-1266 APAVWT
+1266 
-1272 IDLSERKASIFLE
+1272 
-1285 VLKMQPE
+1285 
-1292 KKPVELRGW
+1292 
-1301 SDEESEV
+1301 
-1308 RSFLQCLNYV
+1308 
-1318 SQLSFCVDDYDE
+1318 
-1330 KIRKKHMQILLNL
+1330 
-1343 CTAAA
+1343 
-1348 EWDAATGESFSKILT
+1348 
-1363 SVCSYKTFPFE
+1363 
-1374 YDNLIYDVDE
+1374 
-1384 GDIIYQSDFLLDLYS
+1384 
-1399 HVKNYES
+1399 
-1406 QTGRSFLPAL
+1406 
-1416 QPVYQSAA
+1416 
-1424 PAVWTI
+1424 
-1430 DLSARKTSIFLEVLK
+1430 
-1445 MQRGKKPVK
+1445 KPVK

-1470 CLNYVSQ
+1470 CL
-1477 LRFYVDYD
+1477 
-1485 DERRKEDVQVLL
+1485 K
-1497 NLFTSAAEWDA
+1497 
-1508 ATGESF
+1508 
-1514 SNISTS
+1514 
-1520 VCSYKTFP
+1520 
-1528 FGDVHFDDDYD
+1528 
-1539 DDVIYQS
+1539 
-1546 DFLLD
+1546 
-1551 LCSHVKNY
+1551 
-1559 ESQTGRS
+1559 
-1566 FLPALQPV
+1566 
-1574 YQSAAP
+1574 
-1580 AVWTID
+1580 
-1586 LSERKASIFLEV
+1586 
-1598 LKMQTEKKPVELR
+1598 
-1611 GWSDEE
+1611 
-1617 SEVRSFLRC
+1617 
-1626 LNYISQLRFTLQNKN
+1626 
-1641 ISVEQKKRVKMFLLD
+1641 
-1656 LCQQAALC
+1656 
-1664 QTETIKTTVETLMV
+1664 
-1678 LFHKYCTDR
+1678 
-1687 SSFLLDLCS
+1687 
-1696 HMKNYEC
+1696 
-1703 QTGRS
+1703 
-1708 LLPALQ
+1708 
-1714 PVYQSA
+1714 
-1720 SPAVWTIDLSE
+1720 
-1731 RKASIFLEVLKM
+1731 
-1743 QTEKRPV
+1743 
-1750 ELRGWSDEESE
+1750 
-1761 VRSFLQCLNY
+1761 
-1771 VSQLRFHVDYDDG
+1771 
-1784 RWKKDV
+1784 
-1790 QVLLNLYSAATECD
+1790 
-1804 AATGES
+1804 
-1810 FSKILTSVCSYK
+1810 
-1822 TFPLGDDY
+1822 
-1830 HLWIQ
+1830 
-1835 SDFLLDLCSHVK
+1835 
-1847 NYESQTGRSFLPALQ
+1847 
-1862 PVYQLAAPAVWTID
+1862 
-1876 LSERKASIFLEVLK
+1876 
-1890 MQPEKKPV
+1890 
-1898 ELRGWSDEES
+1898 
-1908 EVRSFLQCLNYVSQ
+1908 
-1922 LRFRVG
+1922 
-1928 YDDERRKKAVQ
+1928 
-1939 FLLNLITAAAEWDAA
+1939 
-1954 TGESFSKI
+1954 
-1962 LTSVCSYKTF
+1962 
-1972 PRGDGFN
+1972 
-1979 DGYLRKFQ
+1979 
-1987 SDFLLDLCSHVK
+1987 
-1999 NYESQTGRSF
+1999 
-2009 LTALQPVYQSAS
+2009 
-2021 PAVWTIDLSERKA
+2021 
-2034 SIFLEVLKMQPEKK
+2034 
-2048 PVELRGWS
+2048 
-2056 DEESEV
+2056 
-2062 RSFLRCLNY
+2062 
-2071 VSQLRFVPDLFWR
+2071 
-2084 HKSGPQVLLNLFTA
+2084 
-2098 AAEWDAAAGE
+2098 
-2108 SFSKILTSVCSY
+2108 
-2120 KTFPLGD
+2120 
-2127 YNKPK
+2127 
-2132 FRSYFLLDLY
+2132 
-2142 SHVKNYESQTGR
+2142 
-2154 SFLPALQA
+2154 
-2162 VYQSASPAVWT
+2162 
-2173 IDLSER
+2173 
-2179 KASIFLEVLK
+2179 
-2189 MQTEKRPVELRGWSD
+2189 
-2204 EESEVRSFLQC
+2204 
-2215 LNYVSQLRFR
+2215 
-2225 VGYYDERRKKAVQV
+2225 
-2239 LLNLYTAAAEWDAA
+2239 
-2253 TGESFSKNLTSVCSY
+2253 
-2268 KTFPSGNCFDDE
+2268 
-2280 NLRKFKSKF
+2280 
-2289 LLDLCSHVKNYESQT
+2289 
-2304 GRSFLPALQP
+2304 
-2314 VYQSAPP
+2314 
-2321 AVWTIDLSERKASI
+2321 
-2335 FLEVLKMQPEKKPV
+2335 
-2349 ELRGWSGEEGEVRSF
+2349 
-2364 LPCLNYVSQL
+2364 
-2374 RFHPDLYWRHKS
+2374 
-2386 GPQFLLN
+2386 
-2393 LFTAAAEWDAATGES
+2393 
-2408 FSKILTSMCS
+2408 
-2418 YKTFPLG
+2418 
-2425 DDNKPKFRSYFLLD
+2425 
-2439 LCSHV
+2439 
-2444 MNYESQTGRSF
+2444 
-2455 LPALQPVY
+2455 
-2463 QSASPAVWTID
+2463 
-2474 LSERKAS
+2474 
-2481 IFLEVLKMQT
+2481 
-2491 EKRPVE
+2491 
-2497 LRGWSDEESEVR
+2497 
-2509 SFLQCLNYVS
+2509 
-2519 QLRFDPDIFWRHESG
+2519 
-2534 PQFLLS
+2534 
-2540 LITAAAEWDADTG
+2540 
-2553 EGFSKILTSVCSYK
+2553 
-2567 TFPSGNCFDDENLRQ
+2567 
-2582 FKSNFLQDLCS
+2582 
-2593 HVKNYESQTGRS
+2593 
-2605 FLPALQ
+2605 
-2611 PVYQSASPAVW
+2611 
-2622 TIDLSERKASIFLE
+2622 
-2636 VLKMQTEKRPVV
+2636 
-2648 LRGWSDED
+2648 
-2656 SEVRSFLPCLNYV
+2656 
-2669 SQLRFYPDFL
+2669 
-2679 WAHKSVPKFLLNLI
+2679 
-2693 TAAAEWDA
+2693 
-2701 ATGESFSNILTS
+2701 
-2713 VCSYKTFP
+2713 
-2721 LGDDYHIWIQSDF
+2721 
-2734 LLDLCSHVKNYESQ
+2734 
-2748 TGRSF
+2748 
-2753 LPALQAVYQSASPA
+2753 
-2767 VWTIDLSERKA
+2767 
-2778 SIFLE
+2778 
-2783 VLKMQPEKKPVEL
+2783 
-2796 RGWSDEE
+2796 
-2803 SEVRSFL
+2803 
-2810 QCLNYVSQLSGA
+2810 YVSQLSGA

-2922 GCSSVTIEELS
+2922 GCSSFTIEELS
-2933 LIQPEG
+2933 FIQPEG
-2939 ALSRILSSLV
+2939 ALSSVMSSMV

-2988 ESLQQLTLLVYEAQE
+2988 ESLQLLTLLVYEAHE

-3012 KVGGDLTS
+3012 KVSGDLTS

-3075 IMREIYVTRAAHCV
+3075 IMREIYETRAAHCV

-3103 SRVLDAADCAALCFT
+3103 SRVQDAADCAALCFT

-3156 KLLLQLLRCCSSS
+3156 KLLLRLLHCCFSS

-3184 HRLNFSCVSAVDLTG
+3184 HRLNFSCDSAVDLTG
-3199 PSDGQVL
+3199 PTDGQVL
-3206 VLGHEDCRVFSMV
+3206 VLGHEDCMVVSMV

-3249 QIRLSCSKALLL
+3249 KICLSCSKALLL

-3271 EAESVKW
+3271 EAESVKC
-3278 AESLSQALGREVDLS
+3278 AESLSQALGGEVDLS
-3293 HTPVDHGACQS
+3293 QTPVDPGVCGS
-3304 IVLLLEYSEG
+3304 IALLLEYSEG

-3337 QKTRVLDLSNNNIT
+3337 QKTRVLDLSHNNIT
-3351 DCMTERLYSIM
+3351 DCMTERLYSII

-3376 KITDKKLLVT
+3376 KIKDKKLLVT